1 MFRCGAPVPCDADS
15 EKEQDE
21 QEGNVVTH
29 REWLSMCG
37 QIGHSRKKSYQPIG
51 CLPAHCDTA
60 RWGLDCSAVF
70 SALKVPAAAGGSRV
84 RTCWGLNMTAGATH
98 RQHHI
103 ITNTSHHTYV
113 TPPTPSTPHLGREKY
128 EEDTD
133 RFKKNRQ
140 NLLTQPFR
148 AISGNYLNLE
158 VNTNHPFQISRIP
171 SNP

>member
-1 MFRCGAPVPCDADS
+1 MPTSDTGDKISYSEREMLNRNFVKICSMFRCGAPVPCDADS

-128 EEDTD
+128 EEDTG
-133 RFKKNRQ
+133 RFKKNKQ
-140 NLLTQPFR
+140 NLF
-148 AISGNYLNLE
+148 
-158 VNTNHPFQISRIP
+158 
-171 SNP
+171 